1 MELKETFGPPTVHSL
16 LMIIALITL
25 CEIQWINRYSKNLKQ
40 INTFLSSTL
49 NKLIFL
55 VYVLCS
61 FNYFRCFGR
70 RLINFM
76 LQGLIFVVDS
86 NDKERIFEAKEE
98 LMRMLGE
105 DELRD
110 AVLLIFANKQVN
122 IKIIKMC
129 AHVYIFHIIVI
140 ILGFA

>member
-1 MELKETFGPPTVHSL
+1 M
-16 LMIIALITL
+16 
-25 CEIQWINRYSKNLKQ
+25 
-40 INTFLSSTL
+40 
-49 NKLIFL
+49 
-55 VYVLCS
+55 
-61 FNYFRCFGR
+61 
-70 RLINFM
+70 
-76 LQGLIFVVDS
+76 QGLIFVVDS

-122 IKIIKMC
+122 IYKHNHFYKIYNV
-129 AHVYIFHIIVI
+129 HIFYNI